1 MKLFFLHFFELSS
14 HSGISKK
21 IIYQTTALKKL
32 GVDVELCHLKIYDN
46 GKQCRVCGYVDID
59 ELGRGWIVR
68 YTKWFKYKKLTD
80 YIIEA
85 GIDVVYIRSFY
96 NTTPQLLK
104 MFKNLKIRGIKIVL
118 EFPTYPY
125 DSEVRGGAL
134 KTRMIF
140 LVNRLFRSKLKKYV
154 DRAVTFSLFDFI
166 HGIPTIKIS
175 NGIDFSAVPIKRV
188 TDSTKEIVLLGVAD
202 IHIWH
207 GFDRV
212 ILGLK
217 DYYRNASMGTRVVF
231 NIVGDGDTFEIERL
245 KQLTINLGLSEFVHF
260 SGYLYGKMLDEEFNK
275 AHFGIASLARHR
287 TNITSIKTLKNREY
301 AARGIPFLYSE
312 RDDDFD
318 GMPYIIKALADDSAI
333 EILTIVNFLNH
344 FNMTPDDIRN
354 SIINNLSWD
363 IQMKKVLDNI

>member
-175 NGIDFSAVPIKRV
+175 NGIDFSAVPLKRV